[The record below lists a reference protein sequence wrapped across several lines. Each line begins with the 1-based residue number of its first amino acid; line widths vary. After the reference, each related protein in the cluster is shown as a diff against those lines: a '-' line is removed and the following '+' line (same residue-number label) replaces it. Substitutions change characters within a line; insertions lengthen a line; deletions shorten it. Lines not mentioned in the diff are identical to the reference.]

1 MRSYMQHSWQNNHPN
16 RNHSHCK
23 TLQQQQSKRSLIRSI
38 DLNQQA
44 VVEIEEAV
52 EEVVGE
58 DKRTFPVMGRMALGL
73 LADGIMTTTVG
84 HVGMILNTTA

>member
-16 RNHSHCK
+16 HSHCK
-23 TLQQQQSKRSLIRSI
+23 TIQQQQSKRSLIRSI

-73 LADGIMTTTVG
+73 LADGITV
-84 HVGMILNTTA
+84 